1 MKIKYNNA
9 TIRMNGQVN
18 KEKIKEATIVFMSK
32 YKGVKDNGNDN
43 TSRTIKE
50 KRVISPFRILYPTF
64 FNLTYY
70 ISYNS
75 SYYN

>member
-32 YKGVKDNGNDN
+32 YKGVKNNGNNN

-50 KRVISPFRILYPTF
+50 K
-64 FNLTYY
+64 
-70 ISYNS
+70 
-75 SYYN
+75 